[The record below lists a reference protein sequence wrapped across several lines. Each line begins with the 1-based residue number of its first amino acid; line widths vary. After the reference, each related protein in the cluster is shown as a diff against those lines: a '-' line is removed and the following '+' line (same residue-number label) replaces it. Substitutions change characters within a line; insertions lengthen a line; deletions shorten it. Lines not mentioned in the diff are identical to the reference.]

1 MTILRLAL
9 TILWLSTLSGAA
21 NAATATDLAHLH
33 AGEASRVPIGWTQF
47 CRDNAAECRVPGSA
61 QSLKRLDERSW
72 KELVDVNLTFNRRIE
87 PVTDEVQ
94 YGVVENWSFA
104 ATGKGDCED
113 YVLEKRR
120 ELIRRGWPMSSLLI
134 TVVIDKEGGGH
145 AVLTVVTD
153 RGEFILDNQTDAVL
167 PWSSSE
173 LTFIRRQS
181 PENQNVWQ
189 DLGRMLGR
197 PDVVT
202 ATVKARR

>member
-1 MTILRLAL
+1 MRYGHLTVAL
-9 TILWLSTLSGAA
+9 QPPRD
-21 NAATATDLAHLH
+21 ATPDRKARYHDPDA
-33 AGEASRVPIGWTQF
+33 P
-47 CRDNAAECRVPGSA
+47 P
-61 QSLKRLDERSW
+61 
-72 KELVDVNLTFNRRIE
+72 RIE

-104 ATGKGDCED
+104 ETGKGDCED

-173 LTFIRRQS
+173 LTFIRGPPDRFTS
-181 PENQNVWQ
+181 SARNGSGA
-189 DLGRMLGR
+189 DLRFASVR
-197 PDVVT
+197 AQV
-202 ATVKARR
+202 A